1 MQKAKLSN
9 MVRGWFIGNFTP
21 TVLATQAV
29 EVGVKLYKAGDFGE
43 RHFHKIATE
52 VTVILSGRVR
62 MNGVEFISGDI
73 ITIEP
78 MESTDFEVLEDTST
92 IVVKLPGASNDK
104 YLGGQ

>member
-1 MQKAKLSN
+1 
-9 MVRGWFIGNFTP
+9 
-21 TVLATQAV
+21 
-29 EVGVKLYKAGDFGE
+29 
-43 RHFHKIATE
+43 
-52 VTVILSGRVR
+52 